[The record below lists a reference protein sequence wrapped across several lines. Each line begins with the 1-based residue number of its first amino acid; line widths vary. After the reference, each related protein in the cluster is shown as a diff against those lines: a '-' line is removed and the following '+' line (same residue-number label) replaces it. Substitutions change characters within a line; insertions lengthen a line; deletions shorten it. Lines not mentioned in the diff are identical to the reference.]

1 MVDNNLLNQVLNQF
15 VTAIQ
20 TTWWPLLEL
29 YDIRILLLLAGLQ
42 IAMIAVRA
50 VLTRN
55 VTFLLDDLVTGL
67 IRIGICWFVFTNA
80 ANFGQAVID
89 TGTAIGQD
97 ISTLSP
103 LTLTPSGVLNQGLQ
117 LAAVVWQSKA
127 SGGWLTSAVQD
138 LEFFFVGAVIVT
150 CWSGAAL
157 IYLGALLEAAA
168 LVYGGPIVIA
178 FTPFHWTAE
187 LLVRWALFVLAVAI
201 KIAVLLMTLAVGMT
215 IARIWTES
223 LQAASPTLTTN
234 LWNLMLSAVESLIFV
249 YLVLKLPALFTN
261 LIGGSPLFTFG
272 ESFVSMA
279 TGALGGAA
287 ASAGSATAN
296 AAGSA
301 ASSAASGVSGL
312 GQVSRMILF
321 GDNGGGGGAGDSSS
335 APTGPLAADAPT
347 QRLS

>member
-1 MVDNNLLNQVLNQF
+1 
-15 VTAIQ
+15 
-20 TTWWPLLEL
+20 
-29 YDIRILLLLAGLQ
+29 
-42 IAMIAVRA
+42 
-50 VLTRN
+50 
-55 VTFLLDDLVTGL
+55 
-67 IRIGICWFVFTNA
+67 
-80 ANFGQAVID
+80 
-89 TGTAIGQD
+89 
-97 ISTLSP
+97 
-103 LTLTPSGVLNQGLQ
+103 
-117 LAAVVWQSKA
+117 
-127 SGGWLTSAVQD
+127 
-138 LEFFFVGAVIVT
+138 VIVT

-157 IYLGALLEAAA
+157 IYLGGLLESAA

-187 LLVRWALFVLAVAI
+187 LLVRWALSVLAVAI
-201 KIAVLLMTLAVGMT
+201 KIAILLMTLAVGMA
-215 IARIWTES
+215 IAQGWTVALSE
-223 LQAASPTLTTN
+223 ASSTLTTN

-249 YLVLKLPALFTN
+249 YLVLKLPALFSN

-272 ESFVSMA
+272 ESFISMA

-335 APTGPLAADAPT
+335 AQTGALAADAPT

>member
-1 MVDNNLLNQVLNQF
+1 MVDNNLLNEVLNQF

-29 YDIRILLLLAGLQ
+29 YGIRILLLLAGVQ
-42 IAMIAVRA
+42 IAMIAVSS

-80 ANFGQAVID
+80 ATFGQAVID
-89 TGTAIGQD
+89 TGTSLGQAV
-97 ISTLSP
+97 STLSP

-117 LAAVVWQSKA
+117 LAAIVWQSKA

-157 IYLGALLEAAA
+157 IYLGGLLEAAA

-187 LLVRWALFVLAVAI
+187 LLVRWALSVLAVAI
-201 KIAVLLMTLAVGMT
+201 KIAILLMTLAVGMA
-215 IARIWTES
+215 IARNWTEALS
-223 LQAASPTLTTN
+223 IASTTLTTN
-234 LWNLMLSAVESLIFV
+234 LWNLMLSTVESLIFV

-272 ESFVSMA
+272 QSFVSMA
-279 TGALGGAA
+279 MGALGGGA
-287 ASAGSATAN
+287 ASAGSAAAS

-301 ASSAASGVSGL
+301 ISSAAGGVGGL
-312 GQVSRMILF
+312 GHVSRTILF
-321 GDNGGGGGAGDSSS
+321 GDNSGGGAGDSSS
-335 APTGPLAADAPT
+335 APTAPLAADAPT